1 MKETDEIVSELEAEH
16 NDPDEEVLEEAAYEA
31 VEIVN
36 DIDETQVSV
45 DEVDI
50 AKDLYDYIA
59 HQVSV
64 DEARQSILRNIANSQ
79 DLEIGDIVQS
89 DSGDGMSEAHVEDI
103 DEGDSFYVVDIQ
115 VGELWDDVHESMS
128 QKGIVYDNTD
138 TIVFKSWEKSEKPLL
153 TEGQSYRLKGVAS
166 DEYQGNISISIN
178 SQTEI
183 EMIDEEFERPS
194 NREEFIGAM
203 VDIQSGSGLIERC
216 TATDECTRTLSN
228 GKCKEHGDVEGEF
241 DLRIK
246 GVLDNGK
253 ETKDVI
259 IGKELTEKL
268 SGISIEEAE
277 SIAKEALDT
286 DAVTDRIEKEV
297 MMQYYRVEGWK
308 GDETTI
314 NAEEAEEYN
323 SMDEADIEGLV
334 GRLNS
339 LETTNDSGQTEVN

>member
-1 MKETDEIVSELEAEH
+1 M
-16 NDPDEEVLEEAAYEA
+16 
-31 VEIVN
+31 
-36 DIDETQVSV
+36 DIS
-45 DEVDI
+45 
-50 AKDLYDYIA
+50 
-59 HQVSV
+59 
-64 DEARQSILRNIANSQ
+64 
-79 DLEIGDIVQS
+79 DIVQS
-89 DSGDGMSEAHVEDI
+89 DSGDGLSEAHVEEI
-103 DEGDSFYVVDIQ
+103 DEADAFYTVDVQ
-115 VGELWDDVHESMS
+115 VGELWDDIHESMS
-128 QKGIVYDNTD
+128 QKGIVYDDTD
-138 TIVFKSWEKSEKPLL
+138 TIVFKAWEKSEKPLL
-153 TEGQSYRLKGVAS
+153 TEGQSYRLKGVAA
-166 DEYQGNISISIN
+166 DEYQGNMSISIN

-194 NREEFIGAM
+194 NREEFVGAL

-216 TATDECTRTLSN
+216 TATEECTRTLNN

-246 GVLDNGK
+246 GVLDNGL
-253 ETKDVI
+253 ETKDI
-259 IGKELTEKL
+259 IVGKELTEKI

-286 DAVTDRIEKEV
+286 DAVTDRIEEEI

-314 NAEEAEEYN
+314 NVEEAEEYI

-339 LETTNDSGQTEVN
+339 LETTSGGSQQTEVN